1 MLRYQVF
8 LSRLI
13 IGLILWYAI
22 VVHNGWSLLSG
33 GGGPSQWTVVTVI
46 VLYAPLWGIL
56 SLGFYAIFN
65 IAMGVKNVRDVPEAA
80 MELEQQI
87 LEAKQEMKK
96 RGILLETTVATT
108 TTATTS
114 ISVDAK
120 KNS

>member
-1 MLRYQVF
+1 
-8 LSRLI
+8 
-13 IGLILWYAI
+13 
-22 VVHNGWSLLSG
+22 
-33 GGGPSQWTVVTVI
+33 VTVI